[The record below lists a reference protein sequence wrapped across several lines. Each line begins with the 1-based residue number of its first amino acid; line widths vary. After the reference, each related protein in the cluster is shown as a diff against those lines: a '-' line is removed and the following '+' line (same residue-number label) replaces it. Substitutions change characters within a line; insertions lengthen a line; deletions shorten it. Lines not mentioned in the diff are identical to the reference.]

1 MPSAFV
7 LGFLNP
13 RSLTGRAFKNP
24 AVLGVIDNYNR
35 PDVLAPEIPAANGT
49 GEVRA
54 VSRLYGELA
63 TGGPALGLD
72 PATLGALTRPAA
84 PPSGGTKD
92 LVLRVE
98 THYSLGYIKPF
109 PQFRFGSAAEQAFG
123 TMGTGGS
130 FGFADPDTG
139 VGFAYAM
146 NRSGFRLWDDARELA
161 LRNALYVDVL
171 GERPQLPD

>member
-1 MPSAFV
+1 MQVRRRARGYLIRGRQRLVGSPAHQSHSSTPLVSAPQA
-7 LGFLNP
+7 GD
-13 RSLTGRAFKNP
+13 T
-24 AVLGVIDNYNR
+24 
-35 PDVLAPEIPAANGT
+35 ANGT

-63 TGGPALGLD
+63 TGGAALGLD

-98 THYSLGYIKPF
+98 TRYSLGYIKPF
-109 PQFRFGSAAEQAFG
+109 PQFRFGSSAERAFG

-139 VGFAYAM
+139 IGFAYAM
-146 NRSGFRLWDDARELA
+146 NRSGFRLWDDPRELA
-161 LRNALYVDVL
+161 LRNALYVHVL